1 MDDGLRPR
9 EIQARIR
16 AGQSSTQIA
25 DASGMPLEK
34 VARFEAPVLA
44 ERAHVADRARATEA
58 RRYDGATFGSLV
70 EEALKGRGVDLRAVT
85 WDSWRRD
92 DGLWTVSVAYD
103 LEDSQSEALFTY
115 DMVARAVVAQDH
127 EARELLDP
135 GSSAA
140 AADDRP
146 HLVSVPSVSANEVYD
161 LDRDLASSEQT
172 VVVPLA
178 TVDDNVLELIHE
190 PVEQFEEPTTAPT
203 APTARPV
210 KPAKGKR
217 ASVPSWDEIL
227 FGGTED
233 SV

>member
-16 AGQSSTQIA
+16 AGQSSAQIA

-58 RRYDGATFGSLV
+58 RRYDGATFGSLI

-92 DGLWTVSVAYD
+92 DGLWTVSVEYD
-103 LEDSQSEALFTY
+103 IDDSHNEALFTY
-115 DMVARAVVAQDH
+115 DMVARAVVAQGH

-135 GSSAA
+135 GSSAPTV
-140 AADDRP
+140 DERP

-172 VVVPLA
+172 VVVPLG
-178 TVDDNVLELIHE
+178 TFDDNVLELIQE
-190 PVEQFEEPTTAPT
+190 PVEQREEPTTAPT
-203 APTARPV
+203 TRPA

-227 FGGTED
+227 FGGTDD

>member
-1 MDDGLRPR
+1 
-9 EIQARIR
+9 
-16 AGQSSTQIA
+16 
-25 DASGMPLEK
+25 
-34 VARFEAPVLA
+34 
-44 ERAHVADRARATEA
+44 
-58 RRYDGATFGSLV
+58 
-70 EEALKGRGVDLRAVT
+70 
-85 WDSWRRD
+85 
-92 DGLWTVSVAYD
+92 
-103 LEDSQSEALFTY
+103 
-115 DMVARAVVAQDH
+115 
-127 EARELLDP
+127 
-135 GSSAA
+135 
-140 AADDRP
+140 
-146 HLVSVPSVSANEVYD
+146 VSANEVYD